1 MSSFNINLK
10 CPDCKKELLIEGKAT
25 LAVGGKK
32 AKVGAAK
39 KKSTSSKK
47 STTPRKRT
55 PKKGKYD
62 EDLEKLIKLKR
73 GGSGEEVELSP
84 QEQKDPKL
92 TLKKMEEAAKASRK
106 KNKSG
111 GSLDGQIQTWLSGGP
126 NPFSE

>member
-1 MSSFNINLK
+1 MSSFNMNLK
-10 CPDCKKELLIEGKAT
+10 CPDCKKELLIEGKAKI
-25 LAVGGKK
+25 A
-32 AKVGAAK
+32 GAAK
-39 KKSTSSKK
+39 KKKVAATKKRSPPAKK
-47 STTPRKRT
+47 STTTRKRT

-62 EDLEKLIKLKR
+62 EDLEKLVGLKR
-73 GGSGEEVELSP
+73 GGSGEDVELSS

-111 GSLDGQIQTWLSGGP
+111 GSLDGQIQAWLSGGP

>member
-1 MSSFNINLK
+1 MNLK
-10 CPDCKKELLIEGKAT
+10 CPDCKKELLIEGRVKIAIGAKQKRVAAT
-25 LAVGGKK
+25 KK
-32 AKVGAAK
+32 RPAPAK
-39 KKSTSSKK
+39 KSVST
-47 STTPRKRT
+47 RKRA

-62 EDLEKLIKLKR
+62 EDLEKLTKLKR
-73 GGSGEEVELSP
+73 GDSTEEVKLSP

-111 GSLDGQIQTWLSGGP
+111 GSLDGQIQDWLSGGP